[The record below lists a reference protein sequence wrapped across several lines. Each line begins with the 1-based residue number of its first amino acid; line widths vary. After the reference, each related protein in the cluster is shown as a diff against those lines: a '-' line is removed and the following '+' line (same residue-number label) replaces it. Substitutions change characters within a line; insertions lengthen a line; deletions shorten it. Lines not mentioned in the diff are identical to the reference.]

1 MFQSLTFPPHPAGM
15 RTQLQNQEAR
25 NDSVAEW
32 FEVFF
37 RDWRNRQSV
46 GKGEVLQVQASTV
59 LIISDEVDFSR
70 RITARWQMER
80 NVPTFTLLSGDLWPR
95 FAVDVFD
102 VAIVGEL
109 RRDLLS
115 VVLEPLHSTGQPI
128 FCVCQDAATA
138 QLVRERWPR
147 VAVLRSSEHWLETLV
162 LASCEAVHRSRSESR
177 ARAAEAACAT
187 LDRQATLGRYML
199 EMRHNLNNALTSV
212 LGNSDLLLLEPGSHS
227 AQTRAQIE
235 TIRNMTLRIHEIMQR
250 FSSLEKE
257 MHVVAQQAEQDSG
270 KSYAAVAAG
279 T

>member
-1 MFQSLTFPPHPAGM
+1 M
-15 RTQLQNQEAR
+15 EAP
-25 NDSVAEW
+25 
-32 FEVFF
+32 
-37 RDWRNRQSV
+37 
-46 GKGEVLQVQASTV
+46 TV

-80 NVPTFTLLSGDLWPR
+80 NAPAFTLLSGDLWPR

-109 RRDLLS
+109 RRELLS

-128 FCVCQDAATA
+128 FCVCQDSPTA
-138 QLVRERWPR
+138 QLVHERWPR
-147 VAVLRSSEHWLETLV
+147 ISVLRRSEHWVETLV
-162 LASCEAVHRSRSESR
+162 LAGSEAVHRSRAESR
-177 ARAAEAACAT
+177 ARAAELSCAT

-212 LGNSDLLLLEPGSHS
+212 LGNSDLLLLEPGSLS
-227 AQTRAQIE
+227 AHTRAQIE

-257 MHVVAQQAEQDSG
+257 MNVVAQQAEQDSG
-270 KSYAAVAAG
+270 KSYAATAAG
-279 T
+279 D

>member
-1 MFQSLTFPPHPAGM
+1 M
-15 RTQLQNQEAR
+15 
-25 NDSVAEW
+25 
-32 FEVFF
+32 
-37 RDWRNRQSV
+37 
-46 GKGEVLQVQASTV
+46 QAPTV

-80 NVPTFTLLSGDLWPR
+80 NVPTFTMLSGDLWPR

-128 FCVCQDAATA
+128 FCVCQDNATA
-138 QLVRERWPR
+138 QLVHERWPR
-147 VAVLRSSEHWLETLV
+147 IAILRRTDSLEATSLETTHWLETVV
-162 LASCEAVHRSRSESR
+162 LAASEAVHRSRSESR

-212 LGNSDLLLLEPGSHS
+212 LGNSDLLLLEPGSLS

-257 MHVVAQQAEQDSG
+257 MNVVAQQAEQDSG
-270 KSYAAVAAG
+270 KSYAATVG
-279 T
+279 G

>member
-1 MFQSLTFPPHPAGM
+1 METP
-15 RTQLQNQEAR
+15 
-25 NDSVAEW
+25 
-32 FEVFF
+32 
-37 RDWRNRQSV
+37 
-46 GKGEVLQVQASTV
+46 TV
-59 LIISDEVDFSR
+59 LIISDDVDFSR
-70 RITARWQMER
+70 RVTARWQMER
-80 NVPTFTLLSGDLWPR
+80 NVPTFTLLSGELWPR

-128 FCVCQDAATA
+128 FCVCPDAATA

-147 VAVLRSSEHWLETLV
+147 VSLLRPSEHWLETLV
-162 LASCEAVHRSRSESR
+162 LAASEAVHRSRAESR
-177 ARAAEAACAT
+177 ARNAEMTCAM
-187 LDRQATLGRYML
+187 LERYATLGRYML
-199 EMRHNLNNALTSV
+199 EMRHSLNNALTSV
-212 LGNSDLLLLEPGSHS
+212 LGNSDLLLLEPGSLS

-257 MHVVAQQAEQDSG
+257 MNVVARQAENDSG

-279 T
+279 D

>member
-1 MFQSLTFPPHPAGM
+1 
-15 RTQLQNQEAR
+15 
-25 NDSVAEW
+25 
-32 FEVFF
+32 
-37 RDWRNRQSV
+37 
-46 GKGEVLQVQASTV
+46 VQAPTV

-115 VVLEPLHSTGQPI
+115 VVLEPLHSTSQPI

-138 QLVRERWPR
+138 QLVHERWPR
-147 VAVLRSSEHWLETLV
+147 ISILRRSEHWLETLV
-162 LASCEAVHRSRSESR
+162 LAASEAVHRSRSESR
-177 ARAAEAACAT
+177 ARAAETACAT

-212 LGNSDLLLLEPGSHS
+212 LGNSDLLLLEPGSLS

-257 MHVVAQQAEQDSG
+257 MNVVAQQAEQDSG
-270 KSYAAVAAG
+270 KSYAALAAG
-279 T
+279 N

>member
-1 MFQSLTFPPHPAGM
+1 VESP
-15 RTQLQNQEAR
+15 
-25 NDSVAEW
+25 
-32 FEVFF
+32 
-37 RDWRNRQSV
+37 
-46 GKGEVLQVQASTV
+46 TV
-59 LIISDEVDFSR
+59 LIIADDADFSR
-70 RITARWQMER
+70 RVTARWQMER

-115 VVLEPLHSTGQPI
+115 VVLAPLHSTGQPI
-128 FCVCQDAATA
+128 FCVGQDAGTA

-147 VAVLRSSEHWLETLV
+147 ISILRPSEHWLETLV
-162 LASCEAVHRSRSESR
+162 LAASEAVHRSRSESR
-177 ARAAEAACAT
+177 ARSAELSCAI
-187 LDRQATLGRYML
+187 LERQATLGRYMV
-199 EMRHNLNNALTSV
+199 EMRHSMNNALTSV
-212 LGNSDLLLLEPGSHS
+212 LGNSDLLLLEPGSLS

-257 MHVVAQQAEQDSG
+257 MNVVAQQAERDSG

-279 T
+279 D